1 MKINKQMTLDKL
13 LEGIH
18 KYTEIINEHK
28 GAVLERENLDSLV
41 QAYAVINDDNES
53 NEQFKQTLKET
64 FGL

>member
-1 MKINKQMTLDKL
+1 MDKHKVSNEIL
-13 LEGIH
+13 KGIY

-41 QAYAVINDDNES
+41 KAYAVINENNQN

>member
-1 MKINKQMTLDKL
+1 MDKQKVLNEL
-13 LEGIH
+13 LKGIH

-41 QAYAVINDDNES
+41 KAYAVINDSDQS

>member
-1 MKINKQMTLDKL
+1 MDKHKVSNEIL
-13 LEGIH
+13 KGIY

-41 QAYAVINDDNES
+41 KAYAVINDNNHD